1 MKRTFQVLVLAVLCL
16 LGTDTFAQKIKLGH
30 FNSNELM
37 QKMPEAKQAET
48 QLQEYMA
55 DLQAEMELMNQ
66 EYNRLMQEY
75 EAKKDQLTDLLKANK
90 ENEIKSVVERMQNF
104 QRQSEVSIQEKQ
116 MESVY
121 KAMKPFKE
129 RLEDLEITFD
139 LPSYEEWENGYV
151 DHEDWYQI
159 RMKEIFED
167 DDELIKFLFN
177 DESYIEGGNDN
188 G

>member
-48 QLQEYMA
+48 QLQEYIA

-104 QRQSEVSIQEKQ
+104 QRQSDVSVQEKQ
-116 MESVY
+116 MELMNAIVEKI
-121 KAMKPFKE
+121 KAAVAE
-129 RLEDLEITFD
+129 VA
-139 LPSYEEWENGYV
+139 SENGYT
-151 DHEDWYQI
+151 Y
-159 RMKEIFED
+159 IFESNGILWYSTDSD
-167 DDELIKFLFN
+167 DITSLLEKKLSLN
-177 DESYIEGGNDN
+177 
-188 G
+188 

>member
-16 LGTDTFAQKIKLGH
+16 VGTDSFAQKIKLGH

-37 QKMPEAKQAET
+37 QRMPEADSAQTK
-48 QLQEYMA
+48 LQEYIA

-90 ENEIKSVVERMQNF
+90 ENEIRSVAERMQNF

-116 MESVY
+116 VELMNAIVEKIKV
-121 KAMKPFKE
+121 AVAE
-129 RLEDLEITFD
+129 VAA
-139 LPSYEEWENGYV
+139 ENGYT
-151 DHEDWYQI
+151 Y
-159 RMKEIFED
+159 IFESNGILWYAADSD
-167 DDELIKFLFN
+167 DVTSLLAKKLTLK
-177 DESYIEGGNDN
+177 
-188 G
+188 

>member
-16 LGTDTFAQKIKLGH
+16 LGTDTFAKKIKLGH

-48 QLQEYMA
+48 QLQEYVA

-104 QRQSEVSIQEKQ
+104 QRQSDVSVQEKQ
-116 MESVY
+116 MELMNAIIEKI
-121 KAMKPFKE
+121 KAAVAE
-129 RLEDLEITFD
+129 VA
-139 LPSYEEWENGYV
+139 SENGYT
-151 DHEDWYQI
+151 Y
-159 RMKEIFED
+159 IFESNGILWYSTDSD
-167 DDELIKFLFN
+167 DITSLLEAKLLK
-177 DESYIEGGNDN
+177 
-188 G
+188 

>member
-48 QLQEYMA
+48 QLQEYVA

-104 QRQSEVSIQEKQ
+104 QRQSDVSVQEKQ
-116 MESVY
+116 MELMNAIVEKI
-121 KAMKPFKE
+121 KAAVAE
-129 RLEDLEITFD
+129 VA
-139 LPSYEEWENGYV
+139 SENGYT
-151 DHEDWYQI
+151 Y
-159 RMKEIFED
+159 IF
-167 DDELIKFLFN
+167 
-177 DESYIEGGNDN
+177 
-188 G
+188 